1 MFLQRKKQQKR
12 QKQVKPKSDDYW
24 DELLQQI
31 DMNYIPLE
39 YMSTV
44 VVTFLDGKEWEI
56 EVQKSK
62 SEEIDIEKT
71 LDDFFNEYEDKIDTV
86 DFRLDLKKLQ
96 NDVAKRTHRFL
107 KLNK

>member
-1 MFLQRKKQQKR
+1 M
-12 QKQVKPKSDDYW
+12 KPKSDDYW